1 MKKANFSYLAV
12 WAGIPAV
19 VAAVLV
25 ILAFTV
31 FMDNKGIF
39 VGAVFVAVGTVVA
52 IPMLLESR
60 SWQKRWRRISN
71 HRGLRTN
78 TNLRQTMQCTMLI
91 KAEKWV
97 WYTAAILLSSS
108 LWI

>member
-60 SWQKRWRRISN
+60 MKKLAKEMEADFKSQGFTYQYKFEANNAVYYVDQGGKMGAISD
-71 HRGLRTN
+71 R
-78 TNLRQTMQCTMLI
+78 
-91 KAEKWV
+91 KSV
-97 WYTAAILLSSS
+97 V
-108 LWI
+108 